1 MTTIGQRRLELYHLS
16 PERIRVQQAMWPNQ
30 TLPDLLA
37 ERGRRSPNALL
48 VQEGAHQS
56 VTVEEFMG
64 RVGRVAA
71 GLRRRG
77 IEAGD
82 VVAYQ
87 LPTSLEAVILH
98 YAIAWVGA
106 VASPISLLHREHD
119 LRYMLGLVRPKLVV
133 ARPEYRGHSYAQ
145 MLGQVA
151 QDVELDGTVV
161 VLPAGEMMAVLA
173 EDAPIAAAR
182 TSPND
187 PLYIVWTSG
196 TTGEPKGVV
205 HTHNTGLC
213 GVDRK
218 LRRIEVGEGDA
229 MLVMVPIAHHIGI
242 YAMHMIALAGGQL
255 VLMESWNAERAVD
268 FMEAAKVTFT
278 SGPSTFLVDLLRCE
292 SLSAHDISSLRVFSC
307 GGAPVPPSMVEL
319 AQQRLPTCRTLA
331 SYGTSEEG
339 YVTSVGPHEPPELS
353 AVSDGR
359 PLDDMEVRILGDDG
373 RDLPVGEE
381 GDLVVRTP
389 SSFVAYAHRPDTTRD
404 AFLAE
409 GDWRWTG
416 DRALLRADGAVRI
429 TGRSKDI
436 IIRGGINLPVV
447 QVESALLKH
456 PGIRS
461 VAVVA
466 MPDERLGEKAC
477 AFVVPNT
484 PTGTLT
490 LDHLRS
496 RLREEGI
503 ATVYWPERLEVV
515 DALPMTASGKVQKF
529 RLREI
534 IAERLRA
541 ETPPT

>member
-1 MTTIGQRRLELYHLS
+1 
-16 PERIRVQQAMWPNQ
+16 
-30 TLPDLLA
+30 
-37 ERGRRSPNALL
+37 
-48 VQEGAHQS
+48 
-56 VTVEEFMG
+56 
-64 RVGRVAA
+64 
-71 GLRRRG
+71 
-77 IEAGD
+77 
-82 VVAYQ
+82 
-87 LPTSLEAVILH
+87 
-98 YAIAWVGA
+98 
-106 VASPISLLHREHD
+106 
-119 LRYMLGLVRPKLVV
+119 
-133 ARPEYRGHSYAQ
+133 
-145 MLGQVA
+145 
-151 QDVELDGTVV
+151 
-161 VLPAGEMMAVLA
+161 
-173 EDAPIAAAR
+173 
-182 TSPND
+182 
-187 PLYIVWTSG
+187 
-196 TTGEPKGVV
+196 
-205 HTHNTGLC
+205 
-213 GVDRK
+213 
-218 LRRIEVGEGDA
+218 
-229 MLVMVPIAHHIGI
+229 
-242 YAMHMIALAGGQL
+242 
-255 VLMESWNAERAVD
+255 
-268 FMEAAKVTFT
+268 
-278 SGPSTFLVDLLRCE
+278 
-292 SLSAHDISSLRVFSC
+292 
-307 GGAPVPPSMVEL
+307 MVEL

-490 LDHLRS
+490 LDDLRS

-503 ATVYWPERLEVV
+503 ATVYGPERLEVV

>member
-1 MTTIGQRRLELYHLS
+1 MTMRRHQPLALYHLS
-16 PERIRVQQAMWPNQ
+16 PERIRAQHPVWPNH
-30 TLPDLLA
+30 TLPRLLA
-37 ERGRRSPNALL
+37 ERAERAPAAPAL
-48 VQEGAHQS
+48 QEGAERS
-56 VTVEEFMG
+56 VTLAEFVRLVE
-64 RVGRVAA
+64 RVAT

-77 IEAGD
+77 VAAGD

-87 LPTSLEAVILH
+87 LPTSREAVVLH
-98 YAIAWVGA
+98 YAIAWIGA

-151 QDVELDGTVV
+151 QDVELDGTIV

-213 GVDRK
+213 GVGRK
-218 LRRIEVGEGDA
+218 LRRIEVCEGDA

-242 YAMHMIALAGGQL
+242 YAMHMIALAGGGL
-255 VLMESWNAERAVD
+255 VLMGSWNAERAVD
-268 FMEAAKVTFT
+268 FMEAAQVTFT

-339 YVTSVGPHEPPELS
+339 YVTSVGPRDPPELS
-353 AVSDGR
+353 AGSGGW
-359 PLDDMEVRILGDDG
+359 PLDDMGVRILGGDG

-389 SSFVAYAHRPDTTRD
+389 SSFVAYAHRPDATRD

-416 DRALLRADGAVRI
+416 DRALLRAHGAVRI

-490 LDHLRS
+490 LDDLRS

-529 RLREI
+529 RLREL
-534 IAERLRA
+534 IAERLRD